1 MKCTFA
7 VEFYR
12 TVKTLE
18 NCQFLHPSCFQI
30 NFQTILLK
38 WMSQIIQDSL
48 RGKKYGLTSTSQ
60 LYAFSLSIL
69 FNHTPVQQKPFL
81 SSHIQTLLISLGAHL
96 SAWHSWGLVF
106 PLLRCLYQQYKF
118 CHAFQPI
125 HQCPATL
132 RQRRSCAGY
141 TRLPCNNAVFNEIFP
156 CLSGHL
162 TRFILFGLGFFE
174 LIDFQH
180 K

>member
-81 SSHIQTLLISLGAHL
+81 SSHIQTLLISLGAHISVLGTAEAWFFL
-96 SAWHSWGLVF
+96 SFIVFTNRINSVTHFRLSISARLHSGRGEAVQVIPDFLATMLF
-106 PLLRCLYQQYKF
+106 LMRSSP
-118 CHAFQPI
+118 AFQG
-125 HQCPATL
+125 T
-132 RQRRSCAGY
+132 
-141 TRLPCNNAVFNEIFP
+141 
-156 CLSGHL
+156 
-162 TRFILFGLGFFE
+162 
-174 LIDFQH
+174 
-180 K
+180 